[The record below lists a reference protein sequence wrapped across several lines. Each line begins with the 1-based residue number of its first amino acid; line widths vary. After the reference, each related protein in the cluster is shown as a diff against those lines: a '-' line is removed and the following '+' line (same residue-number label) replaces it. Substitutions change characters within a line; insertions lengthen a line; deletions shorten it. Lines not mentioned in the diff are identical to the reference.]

1 MIDGVLLRILGIV
14 CSPRSGG
21 NTEILVRM
29 ALESAEKEGAE
40 VEMWS
45 IVGKEVEPCDHCG
58 GCIKT
63 GQCHIKD
70 DMQGLYSKMIEADG
84 IIVGSPVYFWSVT
97 AQAKLVIDRTYALRR
112 PTNRLQGKI
121 GGAIAVAGR
130 RGQVE
135 ALTVINNFFL
145 GQGLIPAG
153 LGVDGRGSEKGDI
166 KQDDRALTGATELGR
181 RMVELIRRGM
191 GGNQEVST

>member
-1 MIDGVLLRILGIV
+1 LKILGIV

-21 NTEILVRM
+21 NTEILVRK

-40 VEMWS
+40 VEAWS
-45 IVGKEVEPCDHCG
+45 VAGKDLKPCDHCLS
-58 GCIKT
+58 CIKT

-70 DMQGLYSKMIEADG
+70 DMQALYPKMIEADG
-84 IIVGSPVYFWSVT
+84 IILGSPVYFWSIT
-97 AQAKLVIDRTYALRR
+97 AQAKTVIDRTYALRR
-112 PTNRLQGKI
+112 PTNRLEGKV

-145 GQGLIPAG
+145 GKGMIPAG

-166 KQDDRALTGATELGR
+166 EKDERAMTGAADLGR
-181 RMVELIRRGM
+181 RIVQLIRQNMPGK
-191 GGNQEVST
+191 

>member
-1 MIDGVLLRILGIV
+1 LKILGIV

-21 NTEILVRM
+21 NTEILVRK

-40 VEMWS
+40 VEAWS
-45 IVGKEVEPCDHCG
+45 VAGKDLKPCDHCLS
-58 GCIKT
+58 CIKT

-70 DMQGLYSKMIEADG
+70 DMQALYPKMIEADG
-84 IIVGSPVYFWSVT
+84 IVLGSPVYFWSIT
-97 AQAKLVIDRTYALRR
+97 AQAKTVIDRTYALRR
-112 PTNRLQGKI
+112 PTNRLEGKV

-135 ALTVINNFFL
+135 ALTVMNNFFL
-145 GQGLIPAG
+145 GQGMIPAG

-166 KQDDRALTGATELGR
+166 EKDERAMTGAAGLGR
-181 RMVELIRRGM
+181 RIVQLIRQNMPRK
-191 GGNQEVST
+191 

>member
-1 MIDGVLLRILGIV
+1 MAAGVSLKILGIV

-21 NTEILVRM
+21 NTEILTRK
-29 ALESAEKEGAE
+29 ALESAKTEGAE

-45 IVGKEVEPCDHCG
+45 IIGKDVKPCDHCG
-58 GCIKT
+58 SCVKT

-70 DMQGLYSKMIEADG
+70 DVQALYPKLIEADG
-84 IIVGSPVYFWSVT
+84 IILGSPVYFWSVT
-97 AQAKLVIDRTYALRR
+97 AQTKLVIDRTYALRR
-112 PTNRLQGKI
+112 PTNRLEGKV

-145 GQGLIPAG
+145 GQGMIPAG
-153 LGVDGRGSEKGDI
+153 LGVDGKGSEKGDI
-166 KQDDRALTGATELGR
+166 KEDERAMAGAAELGR
-181 RMVELIRRGM
+181 RMVELIRR
-191 GGNQEVST
+191 NTPRK

>member
-1 MIDGVLLRILGIV
+1 LKILGIV

-21 NTEILVRM
+21 NTEILVRK

-40 VEMWS
+40 TETWS
-45 IVGKEVEPCDHCG
+45 VAGKDVKPCDHCLT
-58 GCIKT
+58 CIKT

-70 DMQGLYSKMIEADG
+70 DMQALYPKMIEADG
-84 IIVGSPVYFWSVT
+84 IILGSPVYFWSVT
-97 AQAKLVIDRTYALRR
+97 AQAKIVIDRTYALRR
-112 PTNRLQGKI
+112 PTNRLEGKV

-145 GQGLIPAG
+145 GQGMIPAG

-166 KQDDRALTGATELGR
+166 KQDERALTGATELGR
-181 RMVELIRRGM
+181 RMVELIRR
-191 GGNQEVST
+191 NIPRK

>member
-1 MIDGVLLRILGIV
+1 MRK
-14 CSPRSGG
+14 
-21 NTEILVRM
+21 

-40 VEMWS
+40 VEAWS
-45 IVGKEVEPCDHCG
+45 VAGKDVKPCDHCLS
-58 GCIKT
+58 CIST

-70 DMQGLYSKMIEADG
+70 DMQALYPKMIAADG
-84 IIVGSPVYFWSVT
+84 IILGSPVYFWSVT

-112 PTNRLQGKI
+112 PTNRLEGKV

-145 GQGLIPAG
+145 GQGMIPAG

-166 KQDDRALTGATELGR
+166 KQDERALTGATELGR
-181 RMVELIRRGM
+181 RMVELVRRNM
-191 GGNQEVST
+191 PRR

>member
-1 MIDGVLLRILGIV
+1 MAAGVSLKILGIV

-21 NTEILVRM
+21 NTEILARK
-29 ALESAEKEGAE
+29 ALDSAKTEGAE

-45 IVGKEVEPCDHCG
+45 VIGKDVKPCDHCG
-58 GCIKT
+58 SCVKT

-70 DMQGLYSKMIEADG
+70 DMQALYPKLIEADG
-84 IIVGSPVYFWSVT
+84 IILGSPVYFWSVT
-97 AQAKLVIDRTYALRR
+97 AQTKLVIDRTYALRR
-112 PTNRLQGKI
+112 PTNRLEGKV

-145 GQGLIPAG
+145 GQGMTPTG
-153 LGVDGRGSEKGDI
+153 LGVDGKGSEKGDI
-166 KQDDRALTGATELGR
+166 KEDERAMAGAAELGR
-181 RMVELIRRGM
+181 RMVQLIRR
-191 GGNQEVST
+191 NTPRK

>member
-1 MIDGVLLRILGIV
+1 LKILGIV

-21 NTEILVRM
+21 NTEILVRK

-40 VEMWS
+40 VEAWS
-45 IVGKEVEPCDHCG
+45 VAGKDLKPCDHCLS
-58 GCIKT
+58 CIKT

-70 DMQGLYSKMIEADG
+70 DMQALYPKMIEADG
-84 IIVGSPVYFWSVT
+84 IILGSPVYFWSIT
-97 AQAKLVIDRTYALRR
+97 AQAKTVIDRTYALRR
-112 PTNRLQGKI
+112 PTNRLEGKV

-135 ALTVINNFFL
+135 ALTVMNNFFL
-145 GQGLIPAG
+145 GQGMIPAG

-166 KQDDRALTGATELGR
+166 EKDERAMTGAAGLGR
-181 RMVELIRRGM
+181 RIVQLIRQNMPRK
-191 GGNQEVST
+191 

>member
-1 MIDGVLLRILGIV
+1 LKILGIV

-21 NTEILVRM
+21 NTEILVRK

-40 VEMWS
+40 VEAWS
-45 IVGKEVEPCDHCG
+45 VAGKDLKPCDHCLS
-58 GCIKT
+58 CIKT

-70 DMQGLYSKMIEADG
+70 DMQALYPKMIEADG
-84 IIVGSPVYFWSVT
+84 IVLGSPVYFWSIT
-97 AQAKLVIDRTYALRR
+97 AQAKTVIDRTYALRR
-112 PTNRLQGKI
+112 PTNRLEGKV

-135 ALTVINNFFL
+135 ALTVMNNFFL
-145 GQGLIPAG
+145 GQGMIPAG

-166 KQDDRALTGATELGR
+166 EKDERAMTGAAGLGR
-181 RMVELIRRGM
+181 RIVQLIRQNMPGK
-191 GGNQEVST
+191 

>member
-1 MIDGVLLRILGIV
+1 MKILGIV

-21 NTEILVRM
+21 NTEILVRK

-40 VEMWS
+40 VEAWS
-45 IVGKEVEPCDHCG
+45 VAGKDLKPCDHCLS
-58 GCIKT
+58 CIKT

-70 DMQGLYSKMIEADG
+70 DMQALYPKMIEADG
-84 IIVGSPVYFWSVT
+84 IVLGSPVYFWSIT
-97 AQAKLVIDRTYALRR
+97 AQAKTVIDRTYALRR
-112 PTNRLQGKI
+112 PTNRLEGKV

-135 ALTVINNFFL
+135 ALTVMNNFFL
-145 GQGLIPAG
+145 GQGMIPAG

-166 KQDDRALTGATELGR
+166 EKDERAMTGAAGLGR
-181 RMVELIRRGM
+181 RIVQLIRQNMPGK
-191 GGNQEVST
+191 

>member
-1 MIDGVLLRILGIV
+1 MKILGIV

-21 NTEILVRM
+21 NTEILVRK

-40 VEMWS
+40 VEAWS
-45 IVGKEVEPCDHCG
+45 VAGKDLKPCDHCLS
-58 GCIKT
+58 CIKT

-70 DMQGLYSKMIEADG
+70 DMQALYPKMIEADG
-84 IIVGSPVYFWSVT
+84 IILGSPVYFWSIT
-97 AQAKLVIDRTYALRR
+97 AQAKTVIDRTYALRR
-112 PTNRLQGKI
+112 PTNRLEGKV

-145 GQGLIPAG
+145 GKGMIPAG

-166 KQDDRALTGATELGR
+166 EKDERAMTGAADLGR
-181 RMVELIRRGM
+181 RIVQLIRQNMPGK
-191 GGNQEVST
+191 

>member
-1 MIDGVLLRILGIV
+1 MGIV

-21 NTEILVRM
+21 NTEILVRK

-40 VEMWS
+40 TEPWS
-45 IVGKEVEPCDHCG
+45 IAGKDVKPCDHCLT
-58 GCIKT
+58 CIKT

-70 DMQGLYSKMIEADG
+70 DMQALYPKMIAADG
-84 IIVGSPVYFWSVT
+84 IILGSPVYFWSVT
-97 AQAKLVIDRTYALRR
+97 AQAKTVIDRTYALRR
-112 PTNRLQGKI
+112 PTNRLEGKV

-145 GQGLIPAG
+145 GQGMTPAG
-153 LGVDGRGSEKGDI
+153 LGIDGKGSEKGDV
-166 KQDDRALTGATELGR
+166 KDDERAMTGAAELGR
-181 RMVELIRRGM
+181 RMVELIRRNM
-191 GGNQEVST
+191 PRK

>member
-1 MIDGVLLRILGIV
+1 MKILGIV

-21 NTEILVRM
+21 NTEILVHK

-40 VEMWS
+40 VEAWS
-45 IVGKEVEPCDHCG
+45 VAGKDLKPCDHCLS
-58 GCIKT
+58 CIKT

-70 DMQGLYSKMIEADG
+70 DMQALYPKMIEADG
-84 IIVGSPVYFWSVT
+84 IVLGSPVYFWSIT
-97 AQAKLVIDRTYALRR
+97 AQAKTVIDRTYALRR
-112 PTNRLQGKI
+112 PTNRLEGKV

-135 ALTVINNFFL
+135 ALTVMNNFFL
-145 GQGLIPAG
+145 GQGMIPAG

-166 KQDDRALTGATELGR
+166 EKDERAMTGAAGLGR
-181 RMVELIRRGM
+181 RIVQLIRQNMPGK
-191 GGNQEVST
+191 